1 MGTEIRTDTNNSK
14 LDIKSMTLQELKT
27 EMAALEEKPFRAGQI
42 YRWLHQKNHGI
53 RSFSQ
58 MTDISGA
65 LAEKLDQRYYIN
77 ALSIQRKLVSKIDG
91 TVKYLFGLT
100 DGNCVEAV
108 VMRYKYGNSL
118 CISTQVGCKMGC
130 KFCASTLAGWVRN
143 LTPSEMLDEIY
154 AAQEDTGEKIASLV
168 LMGIGE
174 PLDNYDNVIRFLTIL
189 SSPEGQNLSLR
200 HVSLSTCGLVDRIY
214 DLMKLK
220 LGLTLSISLH
230 APNDEIRRQTMP
242 VSLRYDIDTLL
253 KACRDYF
260 AYTGRRI
267 SFEYALIAGVNDSPE
282 CARELANRLKGM
294 PCHVNLIPVNPVK
307 ERGYRRGSKQNIL
320 HFQQML
326 QHLGINAT
334 VRRELGSDINAA
346 CGQLRRETE
355 QANCAAAFPTSNQP
369 SKPEGRVHLCSE
381 Q

>member
-1 MGTEIRTDTNNSK
+1 MGK
-14 LDIKSMTLQELKT
+14 QDIKSMTLPQLKAEMEL
-27 EMAALEEKPFRAGQI
+27 LGEKSFRAGQI
-42 YRWLHQKNHGI
+42 YRWLHQKNEGI

-58 MTDISGA
+58 MTDISAA
-65 LAEKLDQRYYIN
+65 LAAKLEERYYIN
-77 ALSIQRKLVSKIDG
+77 ALTIRRKLVSKIDG
-91 TVKYLFGLT
+91 TIKYLFGLS

-108 VMRYKYGNSL
+108 VMKYKYGNSL

-130 KFCASTLAGWVRN
+130 NFCASTLAGWVRN
-143 LTPSEMLDEIY
+143 LLPSEMLDEIY
-154 AAQEDTGEKIASLV
+154 TAQEDTGEKISSLV

-174 PLDNYDNVIRFLTIL
+174 PLDNYDNVIQFLNIL

-230 APNDEIRRQTMP
+230 APNDEIRRRTMP
-242 VSLRYDIDTLL
+242 ISQRYDIETLL

-260 AYTGRRI
+260 QYTGRRI

-282 CARELANRLKGM
+282 CARELCQRLQGM
-294 PCHVNLIPVNPVK
+294 PCHVNLIPVNPVR
-307 ERGYRRGSKQNIL
+307 ERGYRRGTKQNIL
-320 HFQQML
+320 RFQQLLTKM
-326 QHLGINAT
+326 GVNAT
-334 VRRELGSDINAA
+334 IRRELGSDINAA

-355 QANCAAAFPTSNQP
+355 AAQNTE
-369 SKPEGRVHLCSE
+369 KPEGSDAGC
-381 Q
+381 